1 MAETEATFPQS
12 AQSEKRA
19 TVLKKELKQLNA
31 ELQQAKMMSTF
42 TTAASMIVMFNWFA
56 SSYLGQV
63 ASRIPFESIFP
74 FKFLVRRGLEEDVKY
89 TPFDAGYAIVFVLAS
104 QLLRCC
110 LNRAMGVSLP
120 SFAANTAGN
129 WFDKM
134 AADPKTK

>member
-12 AQSEKRA
+12 NVSEKDA
-19 TVLKKELKQLNA
+19 VALKKKLKQLNS
-31 ELQQAKMMSTF
+31 ELQQAKMISTF

-74 FKFLVRRGLEEDVKY
+74 FKFLVRRGLEDDVKS
-89 TPFDAGYAIVFVLAS
+89 PFDAGYAIVFVLSS
-104 QLLRCC
+104 QFLRCC

-134 AADPKTK
+134 AAEPKTK

>member
-12 AQSEKRA
+12 NVSEKDA
-19 TVLKKELKQLNA
+19 AALKKKLKQLNS
-31 ELQQAKMMSTF
+31 ELQQAKMISTF
-42 TTAASMIVMFNWFA
+42 TTAASMIAMFNYLA
-56 SSYLGQV
+56 SSYGGQV

-74 FKFLVRRGLEEDVKY
+74 FKFLVRRGLEDDVKS
-89 TPFDAGYAIVFVLAS
+89 PFDAGYAIVFVLSS
-104 QLLRCC
+104 QFLRCC

-134 AADPKTK
+134 AAEPKTK